1 MGEGFQFI
9 DIIFFAMIAA
19 FLVLRLRGV
28 LGRRDGHEG
37 NFRDSLKDRKNDQS
51 DNNVVQL
58 PDASEPQFED
68 DPKDS
73 EDSEAPE
80 APEAPDIAAEDAS
93 DDPLSQGLAQ
103 IQGADPGFDPDEFI
117 SGAEIAFELVIEA
130 YASGDTSTLKPL
142 LSAEVFANF
151 SQVIR
156 DREKAGETLE
166 DILVGI
172 TSAEI
177 VEAFVEDK
185 AANITAKFVTE
196 QINVTRDEN
205 GDVIDGNPT
214 TVINV
219 TDFWTFARDIKS
231 RDPNWALVATSSL
244 D

>member
-1 MGEGFQFI
+1 MMGDDFQFI

-37 NFRDSLKDRKNDQS
+37 NFRDSLKDRKNGKS

-68 DPKDS
+68 DS
-73 EDSEAPE
+73 ED
-80 APEAPDIAAEDAS
+80 PDIAADGAS

-117 SGAEIAFELVIEA
+117 SGAQIAFELVIEA

-142 LSAEVFANF
+142 LSPEVFANF

-156 DREKAGETLE
+156 DREKASETLE

-172 TSAEI
+172 TFAEI
-177 VEAFVEDK
+177 VEAFVEDR

-205 GDVIDGNPT
+205 SDVIDGNPT

>member
-37 NFRDSLKDRKNDQS
+37 NYRDSPKDRKDSKS
-51 DNNVVQL
+51 DDNVVQL
-58 PDASEPQFED
+58 PDASEPRFED
-68 DPKDS
+68 DSDDS
-73 EDSEAPE
+73 DDLED
-80 APEAPDIAAEDAS
+80 PDTVADGAS

-117 SGAEIAFELVIEA
+117 SGAQVAFELIIEA

-142 LSAEVFANF
+142 LSPEVFANF

-156 DREKAGETLE
+156 DREQAGETME

-177 VEAFVEDK
+177 VEALVENK

-214 TVINV
+214 TVVNV

>member
-1 MGEGFQFI
+1 MGDGFQFI

-37 NFRDSLKDRKNDQS
+37 NYRDSLKDREKDQS

-58 PDASEPQFED
+58 PDASEPQLED
-68 DPKDS
+68 DL
-73 EDSEAPE
+73 EDL
-80 APEAPDIAAEDAS
+80 DIAADDAS
-93 DDPLSQGLAQ
+93 DDPLSRGLAQ

-117 SGAEIAFELVIEA
+117 SGAQVAFELIIEA

-156 DREKAGETLE
+156 DREQAGETME

-177 VEAFVEDK
+177 VEAIVEDK

-214 TVINV
+214 TVVNV

>member
-1 MGEGFQFI
+1 MGDGFQFI

-37 NFRDSLKDRKNDQS
+37 NYRDSLKDREKDQS

-58 PDASEPQFED
+58 PDASEPQLED
-68 DPKDS
+68 DL
-73 EDSEAPE
+73 EDL
-80 APEAPDIAAEDAS
+80 DIAADDAS
-93 DDPLSQGLAQ
+93 DDPLSRGLAQ

-117 SGAEIAFELVIEA
+117 SGAQAAFELIIEA

-156 DREKAGETLE
+156 DREQAGETME

-177 VEAFVEDK
+177 VEALVENK

-214 TVINV
+214 TVVNV

-231 RDPNWALVATSSL
+231 RDPNWALIATSSL

>member
-1 MGEGFQFI
+1 MGDGFQFI

-37 NFRDSLKDRKNDQS
+37 NYRDSRKDREKDQS

-58 PDASEPQFED
+58 PDASEPQLED
-68 DPKDS
+68 DL
-73 EDSEAPE
+73 EDL
-80 APEAPDIAAEDAS
+80 DIAADDAS
-93 DDPLSQGLAQ
+93 DDPLSRGLAQ

-117 SGAEIAFELVIEA
+117 SGAQAAFELIIEA

-156 DREKAGETLE
+156 DREQAGETME

-177 VEAFVEDK
+177 VEALVENK

-214 TVINV
+214 TVVNV

-231 RDPNWALVATSSL
+231 RDPNWALIATSSL

>member
-37 NFRDSLKDRKNDQS
+37 NFRDSLKDRKNGKS

-68 DPKDS
+68 DP
-73 EDSEAPE
+73 EDLED
-80 APEAPDIAAEDAS
+80 PDIAADGAS
-93 DDPLSQGLAQ
+93 DDPMSQGLAQ
-103 IQGADPGFDPDEFI
+103 IREADPGFDPDDFI

-130 YASGDTSTLKPL
+130 YASGDISTLKPL
-142 LSAEVFANF
+142 LNSEVFANF
-151 SQVIR
+151 SQAIR
-156 DREKAGETLE
+156 DREQAGETLE

-177 VEAFVEDK
+177 VEVLVEDRT
-185 AANITAKFVTE
+185 ANITAKFVTE

-214 TVINV
+214 TVVNV
-219 TDFWTFARDIKS
+219 TDFWTFARDIKF
-231 RDPNWALVATSSL
+231 RDPNWTLVATSSL

>member
-1 MGEGFQFI
+1 MMGNDFQFI

-37 NFRDSLKDRKNDQS
+37 NFRDSLKDRKNGKS

-68 DPKDS
+68 DL
-73 EDSEAPE
+73 EDLED
-80 APEAPDIAAEDAS
+80 PDIAADGAS

-103 IQGADPGFDPDEFI
+103 IRKTDPGFDPDEFL
-117 SGAEIAFELVIEA
+117 SGAEIAFEMVIEA

-142 LSAEVFANF
+142 LSHEVFANF
-151 SQVIR
+151 SQAIR
-156 DREKAGETLE
+156 NREQAGETLE
-166 DILVGI
+166 DTLVGI
-172 TSAEI
+172 KSAEI
-177 VEAFVEDK
+177 VEASVEDRT
-185 AANITAKFVTE
+185 ANITAKFVTE

-205 GDVIDGNPT
+205 GGVIDGNPT

-231 RDPNWALVATSSL
+231 RDPNWALIATSSL